1 MCLKT
6 TCLTCFVALLVALLA
21 VLFASAHLTTNQNS
35 PSALSIPYAAHHK
48 HENDDPLPDT
58 TATSY
63 LCVDQN
69 GHLRKWRFRLANKP
83 NITFQGEGYLWTVIA
98 WNDTAK
104 SSYSTKLSASV
115 HVAGANFIAKNI
127 SFKNTA
133 PPPEPGV
140 DDAQAVALRVSGDK
154 AAFWGCGFYGYQD
167 TLNDENGRHYFKD
180 CYIQGT
186 VDYIYGNGQSFYENC
201 QLITIAAAGSIAYIT
216 AHGRSNTVRVEN
228 TCAGFAFV
236 SCTIDGSGI
245 VWLGRECRR
254 FARVVFAN
262 TYMSNIITPEG
273 WNATTSGDEKTV
285 FFGEYK
291 CKSPGAN
298 MNKRKPFVHNLTHS
312 QAYSHFLTVSFID
325 GVECLSGCYP
335 LIISLLSF
343 TLSLA
348 SYVM

>member
-69 GHLRKWRFRLANKP
+69 GHCKFRKVQAAVDAVPEHSQQRIVILIKRCFYKFRLANKP

-186 VDYIYGNGQSFYENC
+186 VDYIDLWQW
-201 QLITIAAAGSIAYIT
+201 TII
-216 AHGRSNTVRVEN
+216 
-228 TCAGFAFV
+228 
-236 SCTIDGSGI
+236 
-245 VWLGRECRR
+245 L
-254 FARVVFAN
+254 
-262 TYMSNIITPEG
+262 
-273 WNATTSGDEKTV
+273 
-285 FFGEYK
+285 
-291 CKSPGAN
+291 
-298 MNKRKPFVHNLTHS
+298 
-312 QAYSHFLTVSFID
+312 
-325 GVECLSGCYP
+325 
-335 LIISLLSF
+335 
-343 TLSLA
+343 
-348 SYVM
+348 